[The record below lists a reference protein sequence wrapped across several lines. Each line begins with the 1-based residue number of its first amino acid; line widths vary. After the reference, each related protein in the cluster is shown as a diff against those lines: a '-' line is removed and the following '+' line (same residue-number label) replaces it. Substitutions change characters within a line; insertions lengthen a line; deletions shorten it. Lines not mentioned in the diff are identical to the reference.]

1 MDGDAKRKKLEFA
14 PGGEIDRYEQ
24 LLANFLIDILDFEPE
39 DANSVF
45 VSDQS
50 SLWHFTTAF
59 QGPKANR
66 AQIALWQA
74 RIEEKYGA
82 DVSDIR
88 DGNLVEIFERIFG

>member
-1 MDGDAKRKKLEFA
+1 MNGDAKRKELRFA
-14 PGGEIDRYEQ
+14 PSGEIDRYEMFV
-24 LLANFLIDILDFEPE
+24 ANFLMDILDFEPE

-45 VSDQS
+45 VSDKS
-50 SLWHFTTAF
+50 SLWDFTTAF

-82 DVSDIR
+82 DVSDIE
-88 DGNLVEIFERIFG
+88 DGNLVEIFERVFG

>member
-14 PGGEIDRYEQ
+14 PGGEIDRYEH
-24 LLANFLIDILDFEPE
+24 LLASFLVDILDFEPE

-50 SLWHFTTAF
+50 SLWDFTSAF

-74 RIEEKYGA
+74 RIEEKHA
-82 DVSDIR
+82 VDVSDIR
-88 DGNLVEIFERIFG
+88 DGNLVEMFERISG